1 MIDVALRD
9 EATELL
15 ADLIR
20 IDTTN
25 PPGRETAG
33 GVFLKDCLE
42 REGIACELMAREPD
56 RANLIARIPGTG
68 EGPSIALLGHTDVV
82 YADPEDW
89 QVDPFAGIV
98 RDRHVWGRGALDM
111 KHHTAAN
118 CVAFALL
125 AR

>member
-25 PPGRETAG
+25 PPGRETAAA
-33 GVFLKDCLE
+33 VFLRDFLE
-42 REGIACELMAREPD
+42 REGVACELVAREPD
-56 RANLIARIPGTG
+56 RANLVARLPGTG
-68 EGPSIALLGHTDVV
+68 EGPSVPLPGPTDVV

-89 QVDPFAGIV
+89 SVDPFSGGGQDGWI
-98 RDRHVWGRGALDM
+98 WGRGALDM

-118 CVAFALL
+118 VLAVA
-125 AR
+125 R